1 MDGGNPLLE
10 LSVLSYGDFDAHT
23 LCVEL
28 NARDFTVDQQVIARK
43 LLAAEVILVLQLMVE
58 QRQDALIEFINLP

>member
-1 MDGGNPLLE
+1 MDGGNPLFE
-10 LSVLSYGDFDAHT
+10 LGVLSYGNFDAHT

-28 NARDFTVDQQVIARK
+28 NARDFAVDQQVIARK